1 MSSTSET
8 GHAKNV
14 ANLKTLNGYL
24 ASLGAKYNPTK
35 KSIQLPRL
43 QTLHTDAEKALTTI
57 QDAFPLFT
65 AAVDEQEAIFK
76 PLDKLVTRVVRA
88 YKSAVDNPAE
98 AETAI
103 SLQKKINGKGKKANP
118 KKEPVE
124 GEPDPISTSQL
135 SYDNRQANFQLLVKT
150 VAANPDYKPNEPE
163 LQAAA
168 LQALADELKQKT
180 EAVDAVTV
188 PLING
193 RISRN
198 ELLYHSQTGLYP
210 TVVNAVK
217 DYIISVYGA
226 GSPQIKYINTLKFKE
241 IKSGKRKKK

>member
-1 MSSTSET
+1 MASNSET

-35 KSIQLPRL
+35 KSITLPRL
-43 QTLHTDAEKALTTI
+43 QAMHKDADKALTDI
-57 QDAFPLFT
+57 QDALPAFS
-65 AAVDEQEAIFK
+65 AAVDAQEAVFK
-76 PLDKLVTRVVRA
+76 PLDKLVTRMVRA
-88 YKSAVDNPAE
+88 YKAAIENPAE

-103 SLQKKINGKGKKANP
+103 ALQKKINGQGKKADP
-118 KKEPVE
+118 KKEPAE
-124 GEPDPISTSQL
+124 GEDPISTSQL

-150 VAANPDYKPNEPE
+150 MAANPNYLPNETE
-163 LQAAA
+163 LQIST

-180 EAVDAVTV
+180 EAVDATSA

-193 RISRN
+193 RIARN
-198 ELLYHSQTGLYP
+198 SILYKSQTGLLP
-210 TVVNAVK
+210 DVLKAVK

-226 GSPQIKYINTLKFKE
+226 GSPEIKYINTLKFKG
-241 IKSGKRKKK
+241 IKK